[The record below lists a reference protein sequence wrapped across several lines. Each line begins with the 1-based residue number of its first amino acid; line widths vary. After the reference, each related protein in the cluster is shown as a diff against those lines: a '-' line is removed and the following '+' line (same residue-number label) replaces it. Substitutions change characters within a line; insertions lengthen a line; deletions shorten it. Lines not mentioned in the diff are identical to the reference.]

1 MSRRGYSVKQAK
13 EDAVRNYY
21 GGVSPSR
28 PTSTSPSFS
37 QIVPEEEF
45 SLSGVTITFNS
56 GMTISVKRV
65 TPGGIIQM
73 LHDYERR
80 EGDPCIL

>member
-28 PTSTSPSFS
+28 PTST
-37 QIVPEEEF
+37 EEEF

-56 GMTISVKRV
+56 GMTISFKRV